1 MGCCTAIQSVIHP
14 VGPGLGA
21 GKRRMPFAY
30 CEWTRAD
37 FVDCAQRSRT
47 SGSLPIPVKD
57 LRTRHNPAR
66 AVGSDGLFSFSIK
79 LSLTKNGL
87 LQAWNHGIIP
97 DNFPT
102 HGILSTLVPQKPMNV
117 TLPIRRQDES
127 FADIILEQGGEISR
141 RLDLLRVESFPP
153 NAEKPLRHFSL
164 AEAADFVGVSQSYIK
179 KLHLQGKGVEPFV
192 TPTGR
197 RYYTADQLNELRDTL
212 NRSPRRREGE
222 RLQVI
227 SVVNFKGGSGKT
239 TTAVHLSEYLALRGF
254 RVLAVDLDPQA
265 SLTALFGIQPELD
278 GNSSFYDALRYDE
291 KRVSI
296 TSVRRHTNFPGLDIV
311 PANLELQ
318 EFEYETPVAM
328 LSKDSKAGRN
338 FYTLIGSALAEVDT
352 DYDIVVIDCPP
363 QLGYLTLTALAAATS
378 VLITVHPQMLDIMSM
393 SQFLLML
400 GGILKSIEAAGVKVS
415 LDWFRYLVT
424 RYEPGDI
431 PQQEMVGL
439 MQSMFARQ
447 MLRNPTVKSTA
458 ISDAGLTK
466 QSLYEVERSKFV
478 PATYDRARESLD
490 AVNGEIVDLI
500 YMSWGR
506 QT

>member
-1 MGCCTAIQSVIHP
+1 MNATLQSQ
-14 VGPGLGA
+14 
-21 GKRRMPFAY
+21 
-30 CEWTRAD
+30 
-37 FVDCAQRSRT
+37 AQ
-47 SGSLPIPVKD
+47 
-57 LRTRHNPAR
+57 
-66 AVGSDGLFSFSIK
+66 DG
-79 LSLTKNGL
+79 
-87 LQAWNHGIIP
+87 
-97 DNFPT
+97 
-102 HGILSTLVPQKPMNV
+102 
-117 TLPIRRQDES
+117 S
-127 FADIILEQGGEISR
+127 FADTILEQGREISR
-141 RLDLLRVESFPP
+141 RLDLLRVENFPP
-153 NAEKPLRHFSL
+153 DAQKSLRQFSL

-179 KLHLQGKGVEPFV
+179 KLHLQGKGVEPAV

-197 RYYTADQLNELRDTL
+197 RYYTADQLNELREFLD
-212 NRSPRRREGE
+212 RSPRRRGSE

-265 SLTALFGIQPELD
+265 SLTALFGVQPELD
-278 GNSSFYDALRYDE
+278 ANPSFYDALRYDD

-296 TSVRRHTNFPGLDIV
+296 AEVRRRTNFPRLDLV

-318 EFEYETPVAM
+318 EYEYETPIAM
-328 LSKDSKAGRN
+328 HAKDPSAGRS
-338 FYTLIGSALAEVDT
+338 FYTRIGAALTEVDD
-352 DYDIVVIDCPP
+352 DYDVVVVDCPP

-400 GGILKSIEAAGVKVS
+400 GEVLKSIEGAGAKVA

-424 RYEPGDI
+424 RYEPGDV

-447 MLRNPTVKSTA
+447 MLKNPMVKSTA

-466 QSLYEVERSKFV
+466 QSLYEVERSSFV
-478 PATYDRARESLD
+478 SATYDRARESLD
-490 AVNGEIVDLI
+490 AVNGEIADLI
-500 YMSWGR
+500 LKAWGR
-506 QT
+506 AG